1 MSYQKQLL
9 GQQLGAYVYKDP
21 PIVISDHD
29 LAESAGTFWTTD
41 SAIHAAQT
49 ATLNSI
55 NVAWES
61 DDDTQTLFWGDGTNE
76 TIDSGVN
83 EVKSW
88 PIIPLPIFPLQLFA
102 NAEITNTRNTYM
114 SGNYM
119 RGSSRL
125 YTKLI

>member
-9 GQQLGAYVYKDP
+9 GQQLGAFVYKDP

-29 LAESAGTFWTTD
+29 LAESAGTFWTTGYD
-41 SAIHAAQT
+41 SSAQT
-49 ATLNSI
+49 ATLNSLNI
-55 NVAWES
+55 TWES

-76 TIDSGVN
+76 TINSGVN

-88 PIIPLPIFPLQLFA
+88 PIIPIQLFA